1 MPTTAMPS
9 SIADS
14 CMQYC
19 KFYHNHW
26 ESLSA
31 GKLIGNFHLPR
42 YFRVSFQ
49 VTGAAG
55 YSSSSSERLNV
66 INFRN
71 TANERFLS
79 LSMTELSVQPELI
92 YKHQVI
98 APYMQVF
105 NPTLSASVRNIT
117 ISVEY
122 DAIRVWSTDA
132 GSIVH
137 TIGSVQGYLNADT
150 TGDTYGIY
158 VSGPGLITAGG
169 SISNIVITGKN
180 LR

>member
-1 MPTTAMPS
+1 MPTTSMPS
-9 SIADS
+9 SIVDS
-14 CMQYC
+14 CMLYC
-19 KFYHNHW
+19 TFYPNHW
-26 ESLSA
+26 EAVSG

-55 YSSSSSERLNV
+55 SSSSSSERLNV
-66 INFRN
+66 IDFRN
-71 TANERFLS
+71 TAGQRFLS
-79 LSMTELSVQPELI
+79 LSMTELALQPELI

-105 NPTLSASVRNIT
+105 NPTISASVRNVT

-122 DAIRVWSTDA
+122 NAIRVWSTDA

-137 TIGSVQGYLNADT
+137 TIGSVQGYLNGDT
-150 TGDTYGIY
+150 SGDTYGIY

-169 SISNIVITGKN
+169 SISNIEITGKN
-180 LR
+180 LL